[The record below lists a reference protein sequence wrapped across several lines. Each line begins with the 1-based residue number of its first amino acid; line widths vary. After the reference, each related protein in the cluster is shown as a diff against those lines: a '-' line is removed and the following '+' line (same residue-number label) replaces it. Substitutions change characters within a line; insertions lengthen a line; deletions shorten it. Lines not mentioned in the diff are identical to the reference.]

1 LWVGPESKAAE
12 EKKFFDTHLS
22 PFYRIEQVVSM
33 FCFVCLYSSLLLT
46 VYIIFVHDF
55 LLWQLIL
62 ATVPDPKSGRA
73 PSIVTDENI
82 LLLFDI
88 QQKVF

>member
-1 LWVGPESKAAE
+1 MSVAIVLALCSGLYNFKVETRPEKLWVGPESKAAE

-22 PFYRIEQVVSM
+22 PFYRIE
-33 FCFVCLYSSLLLT
+33 
-46 VYIIFVHDF
+46 
-55 LLWQLIL
+55 QLIL